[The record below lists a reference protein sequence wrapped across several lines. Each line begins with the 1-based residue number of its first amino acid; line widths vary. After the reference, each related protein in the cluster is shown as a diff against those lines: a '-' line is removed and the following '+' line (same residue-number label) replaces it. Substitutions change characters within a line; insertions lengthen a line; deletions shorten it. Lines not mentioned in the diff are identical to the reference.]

1 MLIKIAEDTF
11 INSDHIVSIIPAL
24 LTNPPAIKMLNG
36 EVYLTTPEVVTY
48 ITETLDASTAFTEEK
63 PAELSLASRI
73 ALYLRDFSVGLTRDQ
88 VYDAFREPPE
98 LILSALGELI
108 KTNTIRELQ
117 PDKDGDPYLYYHA
130 SNPIFGTVEF

>member
-36 EVYLTTPEVVTY
+36 EVYLTTSEVVTY

-73 ALYLRDFSVGLTRDQ
+73 ALYLRDFSVGLTFEQIIANYPDCKSTQ
-88 VYDAFREPPE
+88 LATE
-98 LILSALGELI
+98 LSNLI
-108 KTNTIRELQ
+108 RSNTIRALHSDVET
-117 PDKDGDPYLYYHA
+117 LYYHA
-130 SNPIFGTVEF
+130 SNPIFGTSEGF